1 MSFKKIDIINFL
13 KKKVFGKKIPKNYM
27 SMSIEKVST
36 MDSLKIFKLIIEIET
51 KYKIKLS
58 DNEIF
63 SKNFKN
69 ISGISKIINKKLF

>member
-1 MSFKKIDIINFL
+1 
-13 KKKVFGKKIPKNYM
+13 
-27 SMSIEKVST
+27 
-36 MDSLKIFKLIIEIET
+36 MDSLKIFKLILEIET

-69 ISGISKIINKKLF
+69 ISGIIRIIHKKI

>member
-1 MSFKKIDIINFL
+1 MSSKKIDIENFL
-13 KKKVFGKKIPKNYM
+13 KQKIIGKSIPKNYL
-27 SMSIEKVST
+27 STDIEKIST
-36 MDSLKIFKLIIEIET
+36 MDSLKIFKLILEIET

-69 ISGISKIINKKLF
+69 ISGIIRIIHKKI

>member
-1 MSFKKIDIINFL
+1 MSSKKIDIENFL
-13 KKKVFGKKIPKNYM
+13 KKKIFGKSIPKNYL
-27 SMSIEKVST
+27 STYIDKIDT
-36 MDSLKIFKLIIEIET
+36 MDSLKIFKLIFEIET

-69 ISGISKIINKKLF
+69 ISGIIRIIHKKI